1 MDSSN
6 SKEQD
11 PIQDQ
16 QHVDSSSTAGQNV
29 RGSDGGGNATDRSS
43 HSQTTDDNVHDSNV
57 WHSYSNDVP
66 TFKLDYTIDAAGN
79 SRVPEKK
86 GFHSAIGRNAGS
98 FAHNPRPPLSRPV
111 KPSFERSKTAN
122 LSPAS
127 PRAGGQNLPHL
138 SNLSRTT
145 SALSMSS
152 MASHHQSK
160 GNLKPSR
167 ASTFFK
173 KLTSRK
179 SSLAGQ
185 TAPSDLDTVSIND
198 DKVYTTD
205 GDIPLP
211 QQQHFHAPPTSALRR
226 KMSTFIHGSG
236 NMTSVSPFTALHG
249 PTSKAGTSK
258 SNLLLVSN
266 SESRRGSTSSATT
279 TVSNTSNLNANSN
292 PQHSGSQLTKNTAD
306 TDLIRTRSRSS
317 HEATSKKSSA
327 NDIFGVDLNLQNL
340 SDMTDVVVNM
350 APSVPV
356 TASKIETPAP
366 LTPNEKNEANAAA
379 RKQWTAPESWDVDET
394 VGLDVNKIREKHKNS
409 KTHNQKTKN
418 RHRKHHKL
426 DGSQKN
432 MSKKLVDHRKSEAVI
447 PHVHHHDFEE
457 DALSPHTSSTAKGS
471 DDLSLSLSRTL
482 SSECECC
489 NTISPNGEDDSD
501 ITLDT
506 QSGSFDEVDS
516 DKKSSRPGSPL
527 PQTKIEQY
535 SQIDGETEFEEHMLE
550 KYYSDLSDIDQTKKY
565 AIRIFNVDDTFT
577 TLSCHPN
584 TTVAELIP
592 QIKKKFNIHQGNFQ
606 LSLKVGKLSK
616 ILSPTAH
623 PILIQIKLLLLNGYK
638 KSDPLHILGLDDV
651 SFVFSFKFHPVTT
664 SQLTAEQQ
672 QRLSK
677 GDFIHVDL
685 RNMDLTTPP
694 IIFYQHTS
702 EIESLDVSN
711 NANIFLPIDFI
722 ESAVKLSSLRMVNVR
737 ASRFPANIT
746 EACDLVSLDLER
758 NFIKRIPESISNL
771 SNLTILNLQCNQ
783 LDRLP
788 SGFKNLKNLQLLDI
802 SSNVFTTYPEVVN
815 KCTNLL
821 QVDISYNKISSI
833 PSSINQLPNLAKM
846 NLSNNRIQ
854 AVPDLSGMTNLRTL
868 NLKNNRIASIKSN
881 APNLQNLFLTSNRIS
896 VWEDSLPKLRSCD
909 LTENPVTSFDY
920 RGNVLSNLTSL
931 SLNKAKLSSL
941 PIEFLK
947 TLQKLEKLEL
957 NENNLTSLPPQIK
970 YLKKLVHLS
979 AANNKI
985 DSVPNE
991 IEFLTNLKSLDL
1003 HCNNISNLPA
1013 QISKLELTT
1022 LNISSNLLGYDAGFN
1037 NYAESPLSKSLLFL
1051 NVADNNLSAEMLPLF
1066 NYNNRLKIINLSYND
1081 ISDISSLNLPTL
1093 TELYLSG
1100 NNITSLPGEIF
1111 QRMKSLKVIM
1121 LNGNKLMSLPSELS
1135 QLTNLT
1141 VLDVGSNQL
1150 KYNISNYHYDW
1161 NWMHNH
1167 NLKYLNFSGNKRF
1180 EIKSMI
1186 GADTKTDLSDLTIL
1200 RQLKILG
1207 LMDVTMKTSKV
1218 PDDGV
1223 NFRLRTTG
1231 SMINGMKY
1239 GVADTLGKKSSVST
1253 RDIKYER
1260 FRGKDDQCLFC
1271 LYDSV
1276 NENSTSGHKIS
1287 QIVRDIYDKIL
1298 SRSLDKYGDD
1308 TDENIRTALRF
1319 SFLQLNKEINSMVVS
1334 MENGSNHAELTSVD
1348 LLSGAS
1354 ATVVFFKGDSV
1365 YTANIGNIRAILAKN
1380 NGDYEI
1386 LTRLHVPIKRDE
1398 YERIRIAGG
1407 YVNSNKLDGV
1417 SDVSRAVGFFDLLP
1431 HIHASP
1437 DISDFKLTFSDQ
1449 MIIIASHNL
1458 WDYINYETASDI
1470 ARENGSEPMLAAE
1483 KLKDYAISYGCT
1495 DKVTVVCISLEK
1507 GATQTNRFNISK
1519 KDLLSRK
1526 NAFEDTSL
1534 RRLQPEIPPP
1544 TGNVAIVFTDIK
1556 NSTFIWELFPDA
1568 MRTAIKT
1575 HNDIMRRQLRIFGGY
1590 EVKTE
1595 GDAFMVAFPTPI
1607 SALVWC
1613 LSVQL
1618 KLLEAEWPGEITSIR
1633 DGCLITDTNGNKIYQ
1648 GLSVRMGIHWGC
1660 PVPEVDVV
1668 TKRMDYLGPV
1678 VNKAARVSGIADGG
1692 QVMLSNDF
1700 MVEFNK
1706 ILKYHQQVA
1715 EQNTPLDKAYGE
1727 DIVGEVLERE
1737 MHMLDSIGWVFIE
1750 LGEQTLKGLE
1760 TKEHVTIAY
1769 PKSLESRHTL
1779 ATQDQKNSV
1788 ISDEFLFQIR
1798 SVSNRL
1804 ETILSSVQGGIIGLD
1819 GTMNGQYTTFDT
1831 HTKQAVMKKSSE
1843 ADLLSF
1849 LDHLVTRIESSVVLM
1864 NMRQQL
1870 QGGLLIYK
1878 PNEQKKQKSIFEL
1891 LDDVLAKVKSLPQE
1905 DVSSENTEGNNISE
1919 VDTNSQT

>member
-1 MDSSN
+1 MNPQPKETNRSSISSGARNSAGSASSN
-6 SKEQD
+6 NSISSKNSGRELQPRSDTDSEWQD
-11 PIQDQ
+11 
-16 QHVDSSSTAGQNV
+16 VGM
-29 RGSDGGGNATDRSS
+29 
-43 HSQTTDDNVHDSNV
+43 
-57 WHSYSNDVP
+57 P
-66 TFKLDYTIDAAGN
+66 TFKEDYSIDAITKKVKPG
-79 SRVPEKK
+79 KK
-86 GFHSAIGRNAGS
+86 GFHSAIVRDAGS
-98 FAHNPRPPLSRPV
+98 FAHNPQPPLAKPV
-111 KPSFERSKTAN
+111 KPTFERSRTAN
-122 LSPAS
+122 LTATSS
-127 PRAGGQNLPHL
+127 RGNLPL
-138 SNLSRTT
+138 LSRTSSTLSVSTAT
-145 SALSMSS
+145 S
-152 MASHHQSK
+152 HGHK
-160 GNLKPSR
+160 GTTKPSR
-167 ASTFFK
+167 ATNFFK

-179 SSLAGQ
+179 SSLASQGG
-185 TAPSDLDTVSIND
+185 PPDSDNQISQGGRVSAS
-198 DKVYTTD
+198 D
-205 GDIPLP
+205 GEQQSPFHQQSL
-211 QQQHFHAPPTSALRR
+211 QQQVPTNALRR
-226 KMSTFIHGSG
+226 KMSTFIHGSST
-236 NMTSVSPFTALHG
+236 MSAASTLTSA
-249 PTSKAGTSK
+249 
-258 SNLLLVSN
+258 
-266 SESRRGSTSSATT
+266 
-279 TVSNTSNLNANSN
+279 NA
-292 PQHSGSQLTKNTAD
+292 PHMKHSGSKGSSLLHSGNEASNGSNLSGGNATSGVSNQQHGVSSAGRSID
-306 TDLIRTRSRSS
+306 TDLSRRNSG
-317 HEATSKKSSA
+317 TSFDASKLSA
-327 NDIFGVDLNLQNL
+327 AKEIFGVDLDLDKL
-340 SDMTDVVVNM
+340 SDMTDVVVTSN
-350 APSVPV
+350 APSAETTDKVPPKSPN
-356 TASKIETPAP
+356 ASQDTKDATLA
-366 LTPNEKNEANAAA
+366 L

-394 VGLDVNKIREKHKNS
+394 VGLDVNKIKERHKMS
-409 KTHNQKTKN
+409 KAN
-418 RHRKHHKL
+418 RHRGKNRKRYSKSQGKHTK
-426 DGSQKN
+426 GSVPKN
-432 MSKKLVDHRKSEAVI
+432 VIAKDTSEPVI

-457 DALSPHTSSTAKGS
+457 DALSPRTSPPNRGS
-471 DDLSLSLSRTL
+471 NDESGLHLSETK
-482 SSECECC
+482 SSECDLCF
-489 NTISPNGEDDSD
+489 TISPNGDEDSD
-501 ITLDT
+501 ISIET
-506 QSGSFDEVDS
+506 QSESLDDITS
-516 DKKSSRPGSPL
+516 AKTQSRPGSPL
-527 PQTKIEQY
+527 SQKNIEQY
-535 SQIDGETEFEEHMLE
+535 TELDGETEYEEHMLE

-577 TLSCHPN
+577 TLSCRPN
-584 TTVAELIP
+584 TSVAELIP
-592 QIKKKFNIHQGNFQ
+592 QIKKKFNIQQGNFQ

-616 ILSPTAH
+616 ILRPTAN

-638 KSDPLHILGLDDV
+638 KSDPLHILGLEDV

-664 SQLTAEQQ
+664 SQLTIEQQ

-722 ESAVKLSSLRMVNVR
+722 ESAVKLSSLGMVNVR

-746 EACDLVSLDLER
+746 QAYDLVSLDLER
-758 NFIKRIPESISNL
+758 NFIKRVPESISKL

-802 SSNVFTTYPEVVN
+802 SSNAFTAYPEVIN
-815 KCTNLL
+815 RCTNLL
-821 QVDISYNKISSI
+821 QVDLSYNKINSL
-833 PSSINQLPNLAKM
+833 PLSINELSKLAKM
-846 NLSNNRIQ
+846 NLSNNKIQ
-854 AVPDLSGMTNLRTL
+854 AVPDLSGMANLRTL
-868 NLKNNRIASIKSN
+868 NLKNNRIATIKSN

-941 PIEFLK
+941 PIDFLK
-947 TLQKLEKLEL
+947 TLEKLEKLEL
-957 NENNLTSLPPQIK
+957 NDNYLTSLPAEIK
-970 YLKKLVHLS
+970 YSKKLIHFS
-979 AANNKI
+979 AANNKL
-985 DSVPNE
+985 DSIPEE
-991 IEFLTNLKSLDL
+991 IGELSNLKSLDL
-1003 HCNNISNLPA
+1003 HCNNIRELP
-1013 QISKLELTT
+1013 ISIVNLELTT
-1022 LNISSNLLGYDAGFN
+1022 LNFSSNLLGYNPGLEDYEN
-1037 NYAESPLSKSLLFL
+1037 TPLSKSLLFL
-1051 NVADNNLSAEMLPLF
+1051 NTADNNLNNEMLPLF
-1066 NYNNRLKIINLSYND
+1066 NFNTSLKIINLSYND
-1081 ISDISSLNLPTL
+1081 ISDISALNLPSL

-1100 NNITSLPGEIF
+1100 NAITSLPGEVF
-1111 QRMKSLKVIM
+1111 QRMKNLKVIM

-1135 QLTNLT
+1135 QLSNLT

-1161 NWMHNH
+1161 NWMNNL

-1186 GADTKTDLSDLTIL
+1186 GPDTKTDLSDLTIL
-1200 RQLKILG
+1200 KQLKILG

-1260 FRGKDDQCLFC
+1260 FRGKDDECLFC

-1276 NENSTSGHKIS
+1276 NENASSGHKIS
-1287 QIVRDIYDKIL
+1287 QIIRDIYDKIL
-1298 SRSLDKYGDD
+1298 TRALEKYGDD

-1319 SFLQLNKEINSMVVS
+1319 SFLQLNKEINGMLVS
-1334 MENGSNHAELTSVD
+1334 VENGLNKSELTTVD

-1354 ATVVFFKGDSV
+1354 ATVVFFKGKSV
-1365 YTANIGNIRAILAKN
+1365 YTANIGNIGAILAKN
-1380 NGDYEI
+1380 NGDYEV
-1386 LTRLHVPIKRDE
+1386 LTRLHVPTKRDE

-1407 YVNSNKLDGV
+1407 YVNSEKLDGV
-1417 SDVSRAVGFFDLLP
+1417 SEVSRAVGFFDLLP

-1458 WDYINYETASDI
+1458 WNYIGYEIASDI

-1483 KLKDYAISYGCT
+1483 KLKDYAITYGCT
-1495 DKVTVVCISLEK
+1495 DKLTVVCISVEK
-1507 GATQTNRFNISK
+1507 GATETNRFNISK

-1526 NAFEDTSL
+1526 TAFEDSSL

-1575 HNDIMRRQLRIFGGY
+1575 HNEIMRRQLRIFGGY

-1595 GDAFMVAFPTPI
+1595 GDAFMVAFPTPT

-1633 DGCLITDTNGNKIYQ
+1633 DGCLITDTSGNKIYQ

-1700 MVEFNK
+1700 MVEFKK
-1706 ILKYHQQVA
+1706 ILSYHQQVT
-1715 EQNTPLDKAYGE
+1715 EDNIPLAKAYGE
-1727 DIVGEVLERE
+1727 DIVGEILERE
-1737 MHMLDSIGWVFIE
+1737 IHILSSIGWMFVE

-1760 TKEHVTIAY
+1760 TKELVTIAY
-1769 PKSLESRHTL
+1769 PKSLQARHTL
-1779 ATQDQKNSV
+1779 ATQDQNNSV
-1788 ISDEFLFQIR
+1788 ISDDFLFQIR

-1804 ETILSSVQGGIIGLD
+1804 ETVLSSVQGGLIGLENSA
-1819 GTMNGQYTTFDT
+1819 NGRYTTFDSN
-1831 HTKQAVMKKSSE
+1831 TKQAVMKNSSE
-1843 ADLLSF
+1843 ADLLAF
-1849 LDHLVTRIESSVVLM
+1849 LDHLITRIESSVVLM
-1864 NMRQQL
+1864 NLRQQV
-1870 QGGLLIYK
+1870 QGGLTIYK
-1878 PNEQKKQKSIFEL
+1878 SGDAMKQKSIFQL
-1891 LDDVLAKVKSLPQE
+1891 LDDLLARNQLYIENSHNDESEQQSFKSFPE
-1905 DVSSENTEGNNISE
+1905 E
-1919 VDTNSQT
+1919 